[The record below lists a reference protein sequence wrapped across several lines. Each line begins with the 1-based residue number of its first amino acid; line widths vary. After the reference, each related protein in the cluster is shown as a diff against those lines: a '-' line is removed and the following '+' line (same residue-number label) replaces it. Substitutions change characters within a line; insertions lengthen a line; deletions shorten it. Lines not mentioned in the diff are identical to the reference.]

1 MKKYKVF
8 DIHWETD
15 GFDWKVLELPQEVS
29 LTLDDEDDPDEALAD
44 KLSDTFGWLVNAFDY
59 ESV

>member
-15 GFDWKVLELPQEVS
+15 GHDWEMLQLPQEVALS
-29 LTLDDEDDPDEALAD
+29 LDDEDDPENSLAD
-44 KLSDTFGWLVNAFDY
+44 RLSDIFGWLVNSLDY
-59 ESV
+59 ECV